1 LPYAFSFELSW
12 CRLGGNLA
20 LFVLMVVGVV
30 VGITWLDWRDVN
42 RGWKFPDWARGGAI
56 AGVIGVLLTSAT
68 SFASVWI
75 QDPGTQQALG
85 FSSRLFW
92 PELVFLL
99 FMLGAI
105 VLVVRKKRLSWL
117 VVFGGVLMLAFW
129 LGVALS

>member
-1 LPYAFSFELSW
+1 
-12 CRLGGNLA
+12 LA
-20 LFVLMVVGVV
+20 LFVIMVVGVV

-42 RGWKFPDWARGGAI
+42 RGWNFPAWARGGAL
-56 AGVIGVLLTSAT
+56 AGVIGILLTSAT

-75 QDPGTQQALG
+75 QDPTTQQALDFG
-85 FSSRLFW
+85 SRLFW

-105 VLVVRKKRLSWL
+105 VLVVRKKRMSWL
-117 VVFGGVLMLAFW
+117 VVFGGVLGLAFW